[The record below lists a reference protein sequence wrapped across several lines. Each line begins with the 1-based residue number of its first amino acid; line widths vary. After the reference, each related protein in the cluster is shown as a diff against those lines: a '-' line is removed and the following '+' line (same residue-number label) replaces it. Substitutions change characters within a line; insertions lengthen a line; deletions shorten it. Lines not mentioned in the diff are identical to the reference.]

1 MFDKSMYSELK
12 KIITKANNDQFI
24 EMRAEQN
31 ILNNVPASEEWFVS
45 TYEKLKKIAG
55 KMINTVDFKDYI

>member
-24 EMRAEQN
+24 EMRAEYS

>member
-1 MFDKSMYSELK
+1 
-12 KIITKANNDQFI
+12 
-24 EMRAEQN
+24 MRAEQN